1 MNWKNVV
8 NKCTSSIFVFQGLSF
23 FFVTIYSGRTA
34 VRHWL
39 RLHAQFVVVELNS
52 FRSVNL
58 NVVFTW
64 TLNKVIGLK
73 CAFICHELQIGID
86 FFLTCTHCT
95 NIVSPALFL
104 YLFLTVELIFFHF
117 WINIHTY
124 QKNAPPRTQNELL
137 DDDYPKQGLVGGCP
151 APLNSCR
158 VKGEFYND
166 RTCIYTTLYS
176 EWRTARCARHTS
188 LCYSYIFAH
197 AQSFQ
202 FSIWSSVHM
211 HAQSY

>member
-1 MNWKNVV
+1 M
-8 NKCTSSIFVFQGLSF
+8 
-23 FFVTIYSGRTA
+23 
-34 VRHWL
+34 RHWL

-73 CAFICHELQIGID
+73 CAFICHKLQIGID

-137 DDDYPKQGLVGGCP
+137 DDDNPKQGL
-151 APLNSCR
+151 
-158 VKGEFYND
+158 EFYND

-176 EWRTARCARHTS
+176 EWRTARCARLTS

-197 AQSFQ
+197 VQSFQ
-202 FSIWSSVHM
+202 FSIWSSVQIENWTLIIYILM
-211 HAQSY
+211 K